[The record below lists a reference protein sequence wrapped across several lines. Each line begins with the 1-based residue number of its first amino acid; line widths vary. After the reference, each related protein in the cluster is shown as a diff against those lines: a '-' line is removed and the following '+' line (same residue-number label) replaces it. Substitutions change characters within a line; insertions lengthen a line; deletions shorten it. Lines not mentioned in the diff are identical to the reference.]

1 MHSFNKKTSYLYM
14 EIKFLDEIKLK
25 IIFIII
31 KCCFKFILFIYL
43 FIFFLNLMHTR
54 KIFSHGHLFD
64 IILKSKINFFII

>member
-43 FIFFLNLMHTR
+43 FIYFSFKFNAY
-54 KIFSHGHLFD
+54 KKNIFTWPL
-64 IILKSKINFFII
+64 I